1 MPHRIDEE
9 LKAKGFD
16 PNQIREQIK
25 GHIQNSFGGSIQNY
39 ADAIKS
45 KPVDQLS
52 DPRAAEALRMLS
64 PNLFGEQSGQLGA
77 NARDPGKMM
86 FSFGQTAPMA
96 QDSGMHPNAIA
107 MINAIG
113 QHQQANP
120 FTLPVAPGTKMRW
133 QINDEEA
140 QRAQAAI
147 EALQKQQFDYGRERD
162 ALADSRWEQEF
173 SANEA
178 YRAAQLAKGS
188 GGADPTTD
196 PFSEA
201 MYSVDW
207 AIESNPQ
214 MSLHELHQQIAG
226 NRQLI
231 EDGVNIEKLLDYL
244 NQKYYSFH
252 YNKALEAVRGGPKWD
267 YGQDLSKLGYDPLT
281 YTKALEKN
289 KPQPTKEDPFAA
301 NRPQ

>member
-25 GHIQNSFGGSIQNY
+25 GHIQNSFGGNIQNY

-45 KPVDQLS
+45 KPADKLD

-77 NARDPGKMM
+77 NAQDPNKMM

-96 QDSGMHPNAIA
+96 QDSGMNPNAIA

-147 EALQKQQFDYGRERD
+147 EALQQEQFSYGRDRDIIADERYQQEWDYKVRQD
-162 ALADSRWEQEF
+162 AI
-173 SANEA
+173 ANA
-178 YRAAQLAKGS
+178 LRAKKA
-188 GGADPTTD
+188 D

-231 EDGVNIEKLLDYL
+231 EDKVDTAKLLDYV

-267 YGQDLSKLGYDPLT
+267 YGQDLRKLGYDPST

-289 KPQPTKEDPFAA
+289 KPQPTKEDPLKVGW
-301 NRPQ
+301 PQ